1 VNNKSNIER
10 IRVIMDERG
19 IVLSN
24 REVTPQVFEMTKSLA
39 PVMHM
44 SRIMG
49 VGSPDQAIAVML
61 KGYELGMSLTTSFE
75 FIQIVDGKP
84 SLSPRGALA
93 LLHNSKEI
101 DALKIT
107 RLVDAKGNFYGYE
120 CYMKRGNFEHTGKF
134 TLDDARKAGLV
145 KAGGNWEK
153 YPENM
158 CQWRAIGFCID
169 VVAPDITGG
178 LTFFLKMPETEN
190 VQVSDT
196 GDWIQAET
204 KIIDVSAA
212 GKPKVD
218 VDKLIGE
225 LGFPPDKPKQQPVV
239 IVQKPQPIT
248 LDELLSN
255 FGAEKIL
262 SVNSGKIPG
271 TDGEVQEVAVK
282 LLGG

>member
-1 VNNKSNIER
+1 METG
-10 IRVIMDERG
+10 IM
-19 IVLSN
+19 LSN
-24 REVTPQVFEMTKSLA
+24 REVTPQVFHQVQELA
-39 PVMHM
+39 PVMHL

-49 VGSPDQAIAVML
+49 VGSPEQAMAVML

-75 FIQIVDGKP
+75 FIQIVDGRP

-101 DALKIT
+101 EALKIT
-107 RLVDAKGNFYGYE
+107 RLVDAKGQFFGFE
-120 CYMKRGNFEHTGKF
+120 CYLKRKGGFEHTAKF

-145 KAGGNWEK
+145 KPGGNWEK

-158 CQWRAIGFCID
+158 CQWRSIGFCVD

-178 LTFFLKMPETEN
+178 LTTFLKMPETEN

-196 GDWIQAET
+196 GDWIQTET
-204 KIIDVSAA
+204 RVIDT
-212 GKPKVD
+212 KPAFD
-218 VDKLIGE
+218 VNKAIAE
-225 LGFPPDKPKQQPVV
+225 LGFPPDKPKEKPVV
-239 IVQKPQPIT
+239 IEQKPQPIT

-262 SVNSGKIPG
+262 SVNKGKIPG
-271 TDGEVQEVAVK
+271 TDEEVQEVALA

>member
-1 VNNKSNIER
+1 ME
-10 IRVIMDERG
+10 ERG

-24 REVTPQVFEMTKSLA
+24 REVTPQVFDQIKTIA
-39 PVMHM
+39 PVMHV

-49 VGSPDQAIAVML
+49 VTSPEQAMAVML

-101 DALKIT
+101 DELQIT

-120 CYMKRGNFEHTGKF
+120 CFMKRGKFEHTGKF

-158 CQWRAIGFCID
+158 CQWRAIGFCVD

-178 LTFFLKMPETEN
+178 LTTFLKMPEAFPN

-196 GDWIQAET
+196 GDWVNAET
-204 KIIDVSAA
+204 KVIDAPTQKIDPEKIIRDM
-212 GKPKVD
+212 
-218 VDKLIGE
+218 
-225 LGFPPDKPKQQPVV
+225 GFADAPIKRV
-239 IVQKPQPIT
+239 IQAVMPQPIT
-248 LDELLSN
+248 LDELLGT
-255 FGAEKIL
+255 FGAEEIL
-262 SVNSGKIPG
+262 RVNEGKIPA
-271 TDGEVQEVAVK
+271 TTEEVQEVANK